1 MELQDMERKILS
13 MKKLWYLTAF
23 SLIIIGLAGVISY
36 DWKTTE
42 NLPEFEKKWTFAAA
56 DLRKLNIV
64 SDYKVNVTFVKST
77 DGTNSISLKGQGT
90 DKMIEKIK
98 STEISSQSLLLNL
111 VQMPKK
117 YFNFFDFSS
126 EDAMEEIVISV
137 TDDALLESLK
147 LKLDSNN
154 LTVTDAAIV
163 KVIDAQMTVDSGNLV
178 FNNFKSDRLDINMDS
193 GNITGNIVTADIS
206 ASVDSGNI
214 KLENT
219 TGRSSISVDSGNI
232 RLYKLDNTN
241 AELSADSGNVYVQ
254 VPSSFAGF
262 YDLQADSGTI
272 NSPDPKRESKDYIKV
287 RTDSGNI
294 KIEQK

>member
-1 MELQDMERKILS
+1 

-42 NLPEFEKKWTFAAA
+42 NLPEFEKQWTFSAA

-64 SDYKVNVTFVKST
+64 SDYQVNVSFVKST

-90 DKMIEKIK
+90 DKMIEKIM
-98 STEISSQSLLLNL
+98 STEISSQSLQLDL
-111 VQMPKK
+111 VQTPKK
-117 YFNFFDFSS
+117 YFTLNFFDFRWV
-126 EDAMEEIVISV
+126 DGKEEIIISM

-147 LKLDSNN
+147 LKLDSDK

-163 KVIDAQMTVDSGNLV
+163 KVADVQMTVDSVNLIL
-178 FNNFKSDRLDINMDS
+178 NNFKSDRLDIDIDS
-193 GNITGNIVTADIS
+193 GNFTGNIVTADIT
-206 ASVDSGNI
+206 ASVNSGNI

-219 TGRSSISVDSGNI
+219 TGRSSISVDSGSI

-241 AELSADSGNVYVQ
+241 AEISVDSGNVYVQ
-254 VPSSFAGF
+254 VPTSFAGF
-262 YDLQADSGTI
+262 YDLQADSGNI
-272 NSPDPKRESKDYIKV
+272 DSPDPKRESKDYIKV

>member
-1 MELQDMERKILS
+1 MERKILS

-42 NLPEFEKKWTFAAA
+42 NLPEFEKQWTFSAA

-64 SDYKVNVTFVKST
+64 SDYQVNVSFVKST

-90 DKMIEKIK
+90 DKMIEKIM
-98 STEISSQSLLLNL
+98 STEISSQSLQLEL
-111 VQMPKK
+111 VQTPKK
-117 YFNFFDFSS
+117 YFNFFDFNWV
-126 EDAMEEIVISV
+126 DAKEEFIISV
-137 TDDALLESLK
+137 TDDAFLESLK
-147 LKLDSNN
+147 MKLDSDK
-154 LTVTDAAIV
+154 LAVTDAAIV
-163 KVIDAQMTVDSGNLV
+163 KVVDAQMTVDSGNLIL
-178 FNNFKSDRLDINMDS
+178 NNFKSDRLDIDIDT
-193 GNITGNIVTADIS
+193 GNFTGNIVTADIT
-206 ASVDSGNI
+206 ASVNSGNI

-219 TGRSSISVDSGNI
+219 TGRSSISVDSGSI

-241 AELSADSGNVYVQ
+241 AEISVDSGNVYVQ
-254 VPSSFAGF
+254 VPTSFAGF
-262 YDLQADSGTI
+262 YDLQADSGNI
-272 NSPDPKRESKDYIKV
+272 DSPDPKRESKDYIKV

>member
-1 MELQDMERKILS
+1 

-42 NLPEFEKKWTFAAA
+42 NLPEFEKQWTFSAA

-64 SDYKVNVTFVKST
+64 SDYQVNVSFVKST

-90 DKMIEKIK
+90 DKMIEKIM
-98 STEISSQSLLLNL
+98 STEISSQSLQLDL
-111 VQMPKK
+111 VQTPKK
-117 YFNFFDFSS
+117 YFTLNFFDFRWV
-126 EDAMEEIVISV
+126 DGKEEIIISM

-147 LKLDSNN
+147 LKLDSDK

-163 KVIDAQMTVDSGNLV
+163 KVADVQMTVDSGNLIL
-178 FNNFKSDRLDINMDS
+178 NNFKSDRLDIDIDS
-193 GNITGNIVTADIS
+193 GNFTGNIVTADIT
-206 ASVDSGNI
+206 ASVYSGNI

-219 TGRSSISVDSGNI
+219 TGRSSISVDSGSI

-241 AELSADSGNVYVQ
+241 AEISVDSGNVYVQ
-254 VPSSFAGF
+254 VPTSFAGF
-262 YDLQADSGTI
+262 YDLQADSGNI
-272 NSPDPKRESKDYIKV
+272 DSPDPKRESKDYIKV